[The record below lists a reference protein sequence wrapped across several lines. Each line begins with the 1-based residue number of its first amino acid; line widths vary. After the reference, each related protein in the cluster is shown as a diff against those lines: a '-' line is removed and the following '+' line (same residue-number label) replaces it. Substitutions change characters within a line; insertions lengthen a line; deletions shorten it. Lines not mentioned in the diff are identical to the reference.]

1 MGHYLRDQMV
11 VNVTIKELD
20 IRTLSAALVAALDS
34 SPTVQSEEP
43 ILHFTIRFDEQ
54 GNQAFS
60 LDDLLK
66 FFNSAKAVER
76 LVMTLET
83 AQAVN
88 SNRNSGTYIEVCL
101 DRADSTRCFFRVSS
115 DDQGWVNAHFSAIE
129 SIFFRLKNRNGIV
142 RWQPFTV
149 FIQASAMVIGYS
161 LSLVAAQAIAPNLA
175 IDNAIIFAFIFVLL
189 VYSHLWSL
197 VGPALSRYLN
207 RGFPL
212 VRFDNGK
219 RTVADWLFQ
228 GLATSAV
235 WGLVGY
241 IFVKITGLILPS
253 LTGLIK

>member
-1 MGHYLRDQMV
+1 MGYYLRDQMV
-11 VNVTIKELD
+11 LNVTIKELD
-20 IRTLSAALVAALDS
+20 ICALSHAIVAALES
-34 SPTVQSEEP
+34 SPTLQSEEP
-43 ILHFTIRFDEQ
+43 MLHYTIRFDEQ

-60 LDDLLK
+60 LSELID
-66 FFNSAKAVER
+66 FFKGAEAVER

-83 AQAVN
+83 QQAAN
-88 SNRNSGTYIEVCL
+88 SNRNLGAYIDIYL
-101 DRADSTRCFFRVSS
+101 DRMDSSRCYFRVSS
-115 DDQGWVNAHFSAIE
+115 NEQWWVNAHFSAIE
-129 SIFFRLKNRNGIV
+129 RIFSKLKNRNGIV

-149 FIQASAMVIGYS
+149 FVQASAMVVGYA
-161 LSLVAAQAIAPNLA
+161 LSLVAAQAIAPSLA

-228 GLATSAV
+228 GLATSAI
-235 WGLVGY
+235 WGGVGY
-241 IFVKITGLILPS
+241 IFLKITGLILPS
-253 LTGLIK
+253 LTGLVR